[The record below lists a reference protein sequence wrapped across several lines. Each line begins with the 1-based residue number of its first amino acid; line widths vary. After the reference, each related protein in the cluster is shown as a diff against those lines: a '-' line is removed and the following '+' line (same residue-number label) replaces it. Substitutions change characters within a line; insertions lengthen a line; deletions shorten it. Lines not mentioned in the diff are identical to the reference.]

1 MSTFNG
7 IVKEF
12 PDIRI
17 DYFRR
22 HASLKPPLACFLSH
36 IHSDHL
42 QGLDSPVLPFVYCSA
57 ATKRLLLRMEKYPH
71 RINFAK
77 GILEARKQT
86 YRHLKKVL
94 KALPLQTPT
103 VIELTPKSTIR
114 VTLFDAN
121 HCPGAVMFLI
131 EGDGKAIMYTGDI
144 RSESWWVN
152 SLSRHHTMVPYT
164 LGDQRLD
171 CLYMDTT
178 FAAKV
183 DIYRDFPCK
192 AHGLAELISKAEQ
205 YPPETVF
212 YFRAWTLGYE
222 DAWLALSTTLSSRI
236 HVDSYQTRLYSGLL
250 EDHGERISVSE
261 AGALVGF
268 AAGNHHQEG
277 CLTDDPAVPVRI
289 HSCEPGTSCHAKL
302 SKRPDVV
309 WITPIISRTPDGT
322 EVYEIG
328 AGGGGGD
335 LYQTPELD
343 ITDPGVLQSLQALC
357 AESLNDPIMLDKA
370 LSVLEQMASSGTNRV
385 PLEGMGI
392 NLDSSTDITLD
403 DFVGLLSSYHS
414 SHQPNTTTTTTKLTT
429 TLRFPYSRHS
439 SYNELRELV
448 AAFKPRDICPCT
460 VELET
465 WNEDVSM
472 EVLFGDLCPEHV
484 WMYDAKNRTMAAERK
499 ELLATSA
506 SRKRKRGINDDGE
519 TQRSQDVSDDTFET
533 AETGQNQ
540 DQNQKPGKADIHQE
554 INNTN
559 TNQHP
564 PSPRVR
570 DSNTSPEH
578 ATPERPATATEQPLG
593 NKTLDT
599 PTRRL
604 QAIGNA
610 FQSFKTTKNTSTTP
624 NAALNV
630 SNHDS
635 LPEDTTTPEVAPVID
650 TTASTTTNPDQDEAE
665 DRHHQDEE
673 NTNTTETQHS
683 SISLSAF
690 ESQPL
695 SSQSQPPE
703 LPCSS
708 PPPQTRPKP
717 TSTSPRLQARIS
729 AYHAAKASLAGDS
742 RAWDELGIRST
753 GYVGHGEEEV
763 EL

>member
-17 DYFRR
+17 DFFRR

-131 EGDGKAIMYTGDI
+131 EGGGKAILYTGDI
-144 RSESWWVN
+144 RSESWWIN
-152 SLSRHHTMVPYT
+152 SLTRHHTMIPYT
-164 LGDQRLD
+164 LGERTLD

-183 DIYRDFPCK
+183 DVYADFPSK
-192 AHGLAELISKAEQ
+192 AHGLAELVSKAEQ
-205 YPPETVF
+205 YPPETIF

-222 DAWLALSTTLSSRI
+222 DAWLTLSSTLSSRI
-236 HVDSYQTRLYSGLL
+236 HVDTYQTRLYSGLL
-250 EDHGERISVSE
+250 EDQGEHITVQE

-268 AAGNHHQEG
+268 AAGNHYQEG

-289 HSCEPGTSCHAKL
+289 HSCEPGTACHAKL
-302 SKRPDVV
+302 SKRPDIV

-322 EVYEIG
+322 EMYEIG

-343 ITDPGVLQSLQALC
+343 ITDPGVLQTLQALC
-357 AESLNDPIMLDKA
+357 VESLTDSAMLDKA
-370 LSVLEQMASSGTNRV
+370 LIALEKMASSGTNRV
-385 PLEGMGI
+385 SLDGMGI
-392 NLDSSTDITLD
+392 NLDSSAETTLH
-403 DFVGLLSSYHS
+403 DFVALLSSSHS
-414 SHQPNTTTTTTKLTT
+414 SHQPNTTISTTKLTT

-448 AAFKPRDICPCT
+448 AAFRPRDICPCT

-465 WNEDVSM
+465 WSEDVSM

-484 WMYDAKNRTMAAERK
+484 WIYDAENRSMAAERR
-499 ELLATSA
+499 ELLAA
-506 SRKRKRGINDDGE
+506 MANKKRKRGINDDGE

-533 AETGQNQ
+533 AETGH
-540 DQNQKPGKADIHQE
+540 DQNQKGADTRQE
-554 INNTN
+554 IPNTN
-559 TNQHP
+559 KNQP
-564 PSPRVR
+564 PSSRSAR
-570 DSNTSPEH
+570 ESNPSLGENATST
-578 ATPERPATATEQPLG
+578 AKTATATEQPPS
-593 NKTLDT
+593 NEPLDT

-604 QAIGNA
+604 KAIETA
-610 FQSFKTTKNTSTTP
+610 FQCLKDVKDTSTTQNSGP
-624 NAALNV
+624 NV
-630 SNHDS
+630 SERDPF
-635 LPEDTTTPEVAPVID
+635 LEDTTNPEVVPV
-650 TTASTTTNPDQDEAE
+650 TASTAPPNENLDQHENDDQDQ
-665 DRHHQDEE
+665 HEE
-673 NTNTTETQHS
+673 NVNATETQHS
-683 SISLSAF
+683 SISLSLSAF

-695 SSQSQPPE
+695 SHSP
-703 LPCSS
+703 SS
-708 PPPQTRPKP
+708 PPPP
-717 TSTSPRLQARIS
+717 SPPSQPPPQRLQSRIS
-729 AYHAAKASLAGDS
+729 AYRAAKASLAGDCRS
-742 RAWDELGIRST
+742 WDELGIRST
-753 GYVGHGEEEV
+753 GYVGHAEEEV

>member
-17 DYFRR
+17 DFFRR

-131 EGDGKAIMYTGDI
+131 EGDGKAILYTGDI
-144 RSESWWVN
+144 RSESWLIN
-152 SLSRHHTMVPYT
+152 SLIRHHTMIPYT
-164 LGDQRLD
+164 LGERTLD

-183 DIYRDFPCK
+183 DIYADFPSK

-205 YPPETVF
+205 YPPETIF

-222 DAWLALSTTLSSRI
+222 DAWLALSSLLSSRI
-236 HVDSYQTRLYSGLL
+236 HVDNYQTRLYSGLL
-250 EDHGERISVSE
+250 EDQGERISVQE

-289 HSCEPGTSCHAKL
+289 HSCEPGTACHAKL
-302 SKRPDVV
+302 SKRPDIV

-322 EVYEIG
+322 EMYEIG

-343 ITDPGVLQSLQALC
+343 ITDPGVFQTLQALC
-357 AESLNDPIMLDKA
+357 AESLTDPAMLDKA
-370 LSVLEQMASSGTNRV
+370 LFALEKVALSGTNRV
-385 PLEGMGI
+385 SLDGMGI
-392 NLDSSTDITLD
+392 NLDSSADITLH
-403 DFVGLLSSYHS
+403 DFVALLSSSRS
-414 SHQPNTTTTTTKLTT
+414 SHQPNIPTTTTKLTT

-460 VELET
+460 VDLDT
-465 WNEDVSM
+465 WNDDVSM
-472 EVLFGDLCPEHV
+472 EVLFGDLCLGHV
-484 WMYDAKNRTMAAERK
+484 WIYDAENRSMAAERR
-499 ELLATSA
+499 ELLAAMSNK
-506 SRKRKRGINDDGE
+506 KRKRGINDDGE
-519 TQRSQDVSDDTFET
+519 TQRSQDVSEDTFET
-533 AETGQNQ
+533 AETGRDQ
-540 DQNQKPGKADIHQE
+540 DQNSKFVQA
-554 INNTN
+554 NNNQGNHNTTN
-559 TNQHP
+559 NQLP
-564 PSPRVR
+564 PSRKAR
-570 DSNTSPEH
+570 ESNTLREH
-578 ATPERPATATEQPLG
+578 APPTARTTDATEQPPRDE
-593 NKTLDT
+593 TLDT
-599 PTRRL
+599 PARRL
-604 QAIGNA
+604 KAIEAA
-610 FQSFKTTKNTSTTP
+610 FHSLKDAKDTSTTQDP
-624 NAALNV
+624 GPNV
-630 SNHDS
+630 SERGPS
-635 LPEDTTTPEVAPVID
+635 LEDTTIPEIVPAI
-650 TTASTTTNPDQDEAE
+650 ASTAPPNENPDQHEND
-665 DRHHQDEE
+665 DQDQHEE
-673 NTNTTETQHS
+673 NVNATETQHS
-683 SISLSAF
+683 SISLSLSAF

-695 SSQSQPPE
+695 SHSPSP
-703 LPCSS
+703 
-708 PPPQTRPKP
+708 PPPQTAPSS
-717 TSTSPRLQARIS
+717 TSKSPRLQARIS
-729 AYHAAKASLAGDS
+729 AYHAAKASLAGDC
-742 RAWDELGIRST
+742 RGWEELGIRST